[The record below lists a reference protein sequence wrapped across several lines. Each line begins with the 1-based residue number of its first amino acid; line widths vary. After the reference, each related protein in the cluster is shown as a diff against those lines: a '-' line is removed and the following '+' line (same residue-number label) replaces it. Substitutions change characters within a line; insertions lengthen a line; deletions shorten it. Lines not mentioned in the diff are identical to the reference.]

1 MVFGRDLITGSP
13 PGPVRAARHKWR
25 PARPLTSRR
34 RASRHPHRA
43 VVYSPRAPPSDCHL
57 DGQHTAPP
65 SPVSAALHTCRSG
78 GGGGGGGGAG
88 ARAGGCTAGVSAL
101 SDSKYNFVPLYS
113 VNFPPLFG
121 HTQRTK
127 PISKP
132 CDTGLVDG
140 DNGRSPV
147 LGGVEE
153 ALIREEVL
161 LLHLLARRYVGRRAD
176 RGRRAIPPHR
186 EQHLRAQ

>member
-34 RASRHPHRA
+34 RASPPAPRCRIFAQSPPERLPPRRSAHSTTLSRLRRA
-43 VVYSPRAPPSDCHL
+43 SHL
-57 DGQHTAPP
+57 PQRG
-65 SPVSAALHTCRSG
+65 RG
-78 GGGGGGGGAG
+78 RGRGAG
-88 ARAGGCTAGVSAL
+88 ARAGGRVSAL
-101 SDSKYNFVPLYS
+101 SDSKYNVPLYS